1 VKLIHFSSILDVKCQ
16 CLQVTF
22 CVCTVNPLL
31 MSYQNEKQK
40 VEEQRDCL
48 QQEVEQLSGELA
60 VTHNEATKEE
70 KKQKVCN
77 V

>member
-1 VKLIHFSSILDVKCQ
+1 
-16 CLQVTF
+16 
-22 CVCTVNPLL
+22 

-70 KKQKVCN
+70 KKQKVCS
-77 V
+77 VWQC